1 MTGKNRAIGVDL
13 GGTKTAVAL
22 VDNHGRVLRRLHYP
36 TDVDGGPPAI
46 IGRIADAVEELRRD
60 ADSTS
65 LGIGVGVAGQIERG
79 TGLVKFG
86 PNLGWRNVPLAAEL
100 SSASGLQVR
109 VTNDVRAAAL
119 GEWLFGAGRGGTDLV
134 CVFVGTGIGGG
145 IIADG
150 RLLEGCSNTAGEVG
164 HMTVQI
170 DGPLCTCGKK
180 GCLEALAGGW
190 AIAERARQAV
200 RENPKV
206 GAMLLEAVEGVPENI
221 TAKTV
226 SHAFRAGDPLSERL
240 IGDAAEALVAG
251 VVSLVN
257 AFNPCMVI
265 LGGGVIEGIPRLF
278 ERVRV
283 EVPRT
288 ALRAASE
295 SLKIVRSELG
305 GEAGVTGAAAHAM
318 KSSQGS

>member
-1 MTGKNRAIGVDL
+1 MLRL
-13 GGTKTAVAL
+13 G
-22 VDNHGRVLRRLHYP
+22 LHYP

-46 IGRIADAVEELRRD
+46 IGRIAEAVEELRRD

-65 LGIGVGVAGQIERG
+65 LGMGVGVAGQIERG

-109 VTNDVRAAAL
+109 VTNDVRAAAI

-170 DGPLCTCGKK
+170 EGPLCTCGKK

-200 RENPKV
+200 RETRKWGDAPCKPSKE
-206 GAMLLEAVEGVPENI
+206 MPRDI
-221 TAKTV
+221 TADRL
-226 SHAFRAGDPLSERL
+226 SLSFRRGIHCRTADRGMPPRPGRRSSQSCERL
-240 IGDAAEALVAG
+240 Q
-251 VVSLVN
+251 
-257 AFNPCMVI
+257 PCMVTWR
-265 LGGGVIEGIPRLF
+265 GVIDGIPGCSNG
-278 ERVRV
+278 EV

-288 ALRAASE
+288 ALRAAVG
-295 SLKIVRSELG
+295 SLKICQVRTG
-305 GEAGVTGAAAHAM
+305 REAGVTGAAALAM